1 MVGPVRDTAA
11 MIAGMDPVLDAD
23 PWIFATLDA
32 ERASALQTQAFA
44 VIRED
49 EGTTLVLPLNAARSA
64 GVDLPMPMART
75 TLRVHSALDGV
86 GLTAAV
92 ATTLADRGIP
102 CNMIAGFHHDHAFVP
117 SARADEAI
125 AALRARAAD
134 A

>member
-11 MIAGMDPVLDAD
+11 MIAGMDPVVDAD
-23 PWIFATLDA
+23 PSIFATLDA

-64 GVDLPMPMART
+64 GVDLPMPMARI